1 MLVLANIFAF
11 FMYIFGWQHL
21 FKFVKNLVKYSYE
34 TYPNYGYN
42 FIHPEFEYKQ
52 AMRGAPSIYHAPYGG
67 GYRGRK
73 GGRYGGRY
81 GGGYAGNY

>member
-1 MLVLANIFAF
+1 MELI
-11 FMYIFGWQHL
+11 
-21 FKFVKNLVKYSYE
+21 VKAIENDDDDHDETMDNSPYGKYSYE

-42 FIHPEFEYKQ
+42 FIHSE
-52 AMRGAPSIYHAPYGG
+52 GAPSIYHAPYGG